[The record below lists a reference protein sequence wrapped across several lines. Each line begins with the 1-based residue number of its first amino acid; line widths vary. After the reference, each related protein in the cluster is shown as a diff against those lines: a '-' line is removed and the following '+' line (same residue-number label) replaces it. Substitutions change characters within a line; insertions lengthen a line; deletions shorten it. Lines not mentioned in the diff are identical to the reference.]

1 MAVDY
6 SLPADWINS
15 RAMAFLPEDAT
26 WMAAPDGSPA
36 AIQLADLPTLA
47 AMKVAA
53 ERPKDISDLGHI
65 INALDIKE
73 PGRLVDLAYEK
84 YGEESMTLTQGRE
97 NYEVVAE
104 EALRAAA
111 ALRNKH

>member
-26 WMAAPDGSPA
+26 WMAPDGSPA